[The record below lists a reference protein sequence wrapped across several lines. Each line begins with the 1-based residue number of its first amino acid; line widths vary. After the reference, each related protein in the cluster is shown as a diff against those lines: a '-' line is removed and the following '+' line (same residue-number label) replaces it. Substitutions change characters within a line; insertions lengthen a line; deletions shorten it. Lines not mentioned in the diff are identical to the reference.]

1 MIEISVT
8 LMTVQNTP
16 LSDFRSGE
24 WSCFNSGRN
33 LFQAGYE
40 VFLELTTQVAVFWD
54 VAPRTSPAVL
64 CATFRRKVDG
74 TEGSENSAKHFVIE
88 VLK

>member
-8 LMTVQNTP
+8 SMTVHSIT

-24 WSCFNSGRN
+24 WSDFSTSWN
-33 LFQAGYE
+33 LLQAGSE
-40 VFLELTTQVAVFWD
+40 VFLELTIQVSVFWD
-54 VAPRTSPAVL
+54 VVPRTSPAAL

-74 TEGSENSAKHFVIE
+74 TEGSENLAIYFVME